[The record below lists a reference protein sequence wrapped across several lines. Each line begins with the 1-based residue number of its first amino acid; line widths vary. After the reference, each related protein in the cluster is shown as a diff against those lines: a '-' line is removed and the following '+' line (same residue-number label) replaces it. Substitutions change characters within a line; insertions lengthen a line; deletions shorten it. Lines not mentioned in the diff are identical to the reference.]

1 MKSKL
6 MAGVLFLAAYSHA
19 ATLVAPTGTS
29 FEDLTIGDA
38 LVIGKDDA
46 GTDAGSNSWFY
57 GGSASE
63 FVTDCVVTTAD
74 YSGFVG
80 EKPALAPATD
90 EKALLVKTDTRLTRA
105 IQVAQDGSA
114 EAVDIGTGLHFDA
127 MIQFTAGVEAPPLS
141 DEDKLLVWLYGS
153 DDAED
158 LFGATTGLVV
168 TAGYLADAENNITAK
183 HYFIE
188 VPAIVPES
196 WHRLTVKTLAAIGNA
211 ATAPAGFV
219 VFIDGV
225 AVSSAEAKGVS
236 GSALDALKP
245 VAQKWAAA
253 NQLFPSLVKG
263 GESNARALTG
273 VDLLG
278 SGTIDNLSFTDVAP
292 AFAAD
297 LSILTLTWD
306 ESVESLAYS
315 VNGGE
320 AVSVDVTAADQSCRI
335 ELGSATTPYVVALTT
350 THASG
355 FVAGVWT
362 ADPASALSGRT
373 VTVEGSSVTV
383 NVVSGPPVCTIGE
396 AAYGTLA
403 DAFAA
408 VVPGAETTI
417 ALIGDITAQ
426 AYGVVAVDAKIKL
439 DLAGHTI
446 MGGDVL
452 DAATDEAV
460 GCVIKVL
467 GELMILDSSRSKTG
481 RVVAVAPHASIACA
495 PGAKLTI
502 TGGTFEGEIL
512 RDGATV
518 EIYNGSFS
526 GSPDAFVLKDCLP
539 DWYEYE
545 YADGFWTVIELPM
558 PNYYYLEIPEV
569 FGASP
574 MISNYDTNEPIEI
587 EDTGNIR
594 EGTRVSVVWEP
605 WEGYKIIDSAREI
618 ITMNGPKSATAPNVK
633 EIYWA
638 TVVIDQVAH
647 CTITVVE
654 QYSGK
659 TVESGARYDSDD
671 WMWIIITRTPA
682 VGYALVDCAS
692 TEKICITEARDYVIT
707 AKVEPLPYPS
717 YIPSTASDA
726 TKLKFETWVAE
737 MAGGD
742 RDEAGANLEAY
753 LLNVAPA
760 DAAEEAKHFKVTAL
774 SVGTDGSVTV
784 TTATTNRAGKAYN
797 GKVIC
802 KGKEKLGDAEWLP
815 KDDTKHRFFKVF
827 LEVE

>member
-6 MAGVLFLAAYSHA
+6 MAGALFLAAFSHA
-19 ATLVAPTGTS
+19 ATLVAPAGTS
-29 FEDLTIGDA
+29 FEDRTIGEA

-46 GTDAGSNSWFY
+46 GLDVGSNYWFY

-63 FVTDCVVTTAD
+63 LVTDCVVTIAD
-74 YSGFVG
+74 YSGFAG
-80 EKPALAPATD
+80 EKPALAPTTD
-90 EKALLVKTDTRLTRA
+90 EKALLVETDTRLTRA
-105 IQVAQDGSA
+105 IQVAADGSA
-114 EAVDIGTGLHFDA
+114 EAVDIGTGLYFDA
-127 MIQFTAGVEAPPLS
+127 MIQFTTGVEAPMS
-141 DEDKLLVWLYGS
+141 STADKLLVWLYGS

-168 TAGYLADAENNITAK
+168 TAGYLSDAENNVTVK
-183 HYFIE
+183 HYLVE
-188 VPAIVPES
+188 APAIVPNS
-196 WHRLTVKTLAAIGNA
+196 WHRLTVKTLAALGEA

-219 VFIDGV
+219 VFVDGV
-225 AVSSAEAKGVS
+225 AVSSTEAKGVT

-245 VAQKWAAA
+245 EAQKWAAA

-263 GESNARALTG
+263 GESNARTLTG

-278 SGTIDNLSFTDVAP
+278 SCTIDNLSFTATAP

-297 LSILTLTWD
+297 HSILTLTWD

-320 AVSVDVTAADQSCRI
+320 AVSVDVTAAERRFRI
-335 ELGSATTPYVVALTT
+335 ELGAATTHYVVALTT

-355 FVAGVWT
+355 SVAGVWT

-373 VTVEGSSVTV
+373 VTVDGSSVTV
-383 NVVSGPPVCTIGE
+383 NVISGPPVCEIGDAE
-396 AAYGTLA
+396 YGTLA

-426 AYGVVAVDAKIKL
+426 AYGVVAADAKIKL

-446 MGGDVL
+446 TGGDVL
-452 DAATDEAV
+452 DAATGEAV

-467 GELMILDSSRSKTG
+467 GELMIVDSSRSKTG
-481 RVVAVAPHASIACA
+481 RVVAVEPHASIACA
-495 PGAKLTI
+495 PGTKLTI
-502 TGGTFEGEIL
+502 TGGTFDGEIL

-526 GSPDAFVLKDCLP
+526 GSPDVFVLKDCLP

-545 YADGFWTVIELPM
+545 YANGFWTVIELPM
-558 PNYYYLEIPEV
+558 PNYYYLDIPEV
-569 FGASP
+569 PGADP
-574 MISNYDTNEPIEI
+574 IISNYDTNEPIE
-587 EDTGNIR
+587 DTWNIR

-605 WEGYKIIDSAREI
+605 WKGYKIIDSAREI

-638 TVVIDQVAH
+638 TVVIDQVEH

-654 QYSGK
+654 QDSGK
-659 TVESGARYDSDD
+659 TVESDARYDSDN
-671 WMWIIITRTPA
+671 WTWIIITRTPA
-682 VGYALVDCAS
+682 VGYALVDCES
-692 TEKICITEARDYVIT
+692 TEKICITVAKDYVIT
-707 AKVEPLPYPS
+707 ATVEPLPYPS
-717 YIPSTASDA
+717 YIPSTASDE
-726 TKLKFETWVAE
+726 TKSKFETWVAE

-742 RDEAGANLEAY
+742 RDEAGVNLAAY

-760 DAAEEAKHFKVTAL
+760 DAAEEAKLFKVTAL
-774 SVGTDGSVTV
+774 SVGADGSVTV
-784 TTATTNRAGKAYN
+784 TTTTNRSGKAFN
-797 GKVIC
+797 GKVNC
-802 KGKEKLGDAEWLP
+802 KGKATLDEAEWLP
-815 KDDTKHRFFKVF
+815 KDDAKHHFFKAF

>member
-6 MAGVLFLAAYSHA
+6 MVGALFLAAFSHA

-29 FEDLTIGDA
+29 FESLTVGDK
-38 LVIGKDDA
+38 LVIGEDDA
-46 GTDAGSNSWFY
+46 GTADGSNYWFY

-63 FVTDCVVTTAD
+63 LVTDCVVTTAD
-74 YSGFVG
+74 YSGFSG
-80 EKPALAPATD
+80 EKPAIAPATD
-90 EKALLVKTDTRLTRA
+90 VKALLVETDTRLTRA
-105 IQVAQDGSA
+105 IQVAADGSA
-114 EAVDIGTGLHFDA
+114 EAVDIGTGLYFDA
-127 MIQFTAGVEAPPLS
+127 MIQFTTGVEAPMPS
-141 DEDKLLVWLYGS
+141 TADKLLVWLYGS

-168 TAGYLADAENNITAK
+168 TAGYLSDAENNVTVK
-183 HYFIE
+183 HYLVE
-188 VPAIVPES
+188 APALAPNS

-225 AVSSAEAKGVS
+225 AVSSTEAKGVE
-236 GSALDALKP
+236 GSAMDALKP
-245 VAQKWAAA
+245 IAQKWAAA

-263 GESNARALTG
+263 GESNARTLTG

-278 SGTIDNLSFTDVAP
+278 SCTIDNLSFTDVAP

-297 LSILTLTWD
+297 HSSLTVTWD
-306 ESVESLAYS
+306 EYVTSLAYS

-320 AVSVDVTAADQSCRI
+320 AVSIDVTAAERSCRI
-335 ELGSATTPYVVALTT
+335 ELGAATTPYVVALTT

-355 FVAGVWT
+355 SVAGVWT

-373 VTVEGSSVTV
+373 VTVDGSSVTV
-383 NVVSGPPVCTIGE
+383 NVISGPPICKIGE
-396 AAYGTLA
+396 AEYGTLA

-426 AYGVVAVDAKIKL
+426 AYGVVAADAKIKL

-446 MGGDVL
+446 TGGDVL
-452 DAATDEAV
+452 DAATGEAV

-467 GELMILDSSRSKTG
+467 GELMIVDSSRSKTG

-526 GSPDAFVLKDCLP
+526 GSADDFVLKDCLP

-545 YADGFWTVIELPM
+545 YANGFWTVIELPM
-558 PNYYYLEIPEV
+558 PNYYNLEIPEV

-574 MISNYDTNEPIEI
+574 IISNYDTNEPI

-618 ITMNGPKSATAPNVK
+618 ITMNGPKSATAPNVQ
-633 EIYWA
+633 EIHWA
-638 TVVIDQVAH
+638 TVVIDQVEH
-647 CTITVVE
+647 CTITIVE
-654 QYSGK
+654 QDSGK
-659 TVESGARYDSDD
+659 TVKSGARYDSDN
-671 WMWIIITRTPA
+671 WMWLVVTRTPA
-682 VGYALVDCAS
+682 VGYALVDCES
-692 TEKICITEARDYVIT
+692 TEKICITEAKNYVIT
-707 AKVEPLPYPS
+707 ATVEPLPYPS

-760 DAAEEAKHFKVTAL
+760 DAAEEAKLFKVTAI
-774 SVGTDGSVTV
+774 SVGTDGAVTV
-784 TTATTNRAGKAYN
+784 TTTKKNSAGKEYN

-815 KDDTKHRFFKVF
+815 KDDTQHRFFKVF

>member
-1 MKSKL
+1 MRVKRIAVTILATFAFLSK
-6 MAGVLFLAAYSHA
+6 A

-46 GTDAGSNSWFY
+46 GTDAGSNYWLY
-57 GGSASE
+57 GGSGSE

-74 YSGFVG
+74 YSGFAG
-80 EKPALAPATD
+80 EKPAIAPATD
-90 EKALLVKTDTRLTRA
+90 EKALLVDSDTRLTRA
-105 IQVAQDGSA
+105 IQVAADGAA
-114 EAVDIGTGLHFDA
+114 ETVDIGDGLYFDT
-127 MIQFTAGVEAPPLS
+127 MIQFVAGAEVPVPNDA
-141 DEDKLLVWLYGS
+141 DKLLVWLYGS
-153 DDAED
+153 ENAEG

-168 TAGYLADAENNITAK
+168 TAGYLADAENNVTAK
-183 HYFIE
+183 HYFVE
-188 VPAIVPES
+188 SPAIAPDS
-196 WHRLTVKTLAAIGNA
+196 WHRLTVKTLAAIGED

-225 AVSSAEAKGVS
+225 AVSSAEAKGVA
-236 GSALDALKP
+236 GSALDALTP
-245 VAQKWAAA
+245 IAQKWAAA

-263 GESNARALTG
+263 GESNARTLTG
-273 VDLLG
+273 IDLRG
-278 SGTIDNLSFTDVAP
+278 TCTIDNLSFTATAP

-297 LSILTLTWD
+297 TVNLTVTWD
-306 ESVESLAYS
+306 EYVESLAYA

-320 AVSVDVTAADQSCRI
+320 AVSIDVTAADRSCRI
-335 ELGSATTPYVVALTT
+335 ELGSATTTYTVALQATYG
-350 THASG
+350 SG
-355 FVAGVWT
+355 YVAGLWS
-362 ADPASALSGRT
+362 ADPANALSGRM
-373 VTVEGSSVTV
+373 VTVDGTDVTV
-383 NVVSGPPVCTIGE
+383 NVVSGPPVCKIGDAE
-396 AAYGTLA
+396 YGTLA

-426 AYGVVAVDAKIKL
+426 AYGVVAADAKIKL

-446 MGGDVL
+446 TGGDVL
-452 DAATDEAV
+452 DAATGEAV

-495 PGAKLTI
+495 TGSKLTI
-502 TGGTFEGEIL
+502 TGGTFDGEIL

-526 GSPDAFVLKDCLP
+526 GSADDFVLKDCLP

-545 YADGFWTVIELPM
+545 YANGFWTVIELPM

-569 FGASP
+569 PGADP
-574 MISNYDTNEPIEI
+574 IISNYDTNEPI

-605 WEGYKIIDSAREI
+605 WEGFKIIDSAREI

-638 TVVIDQVAH
+638 TVVINQVEH

-654 QYSGK
+654 QDSGK
-659 TVESGARYDSDD
+659 IVKSGARYDSDD
-671 WMWIIITRTPA
+671 WMWLVVTRTPA
-682 VGYALVDCAS
+682 VGYTLVDCES
-692 TEKICITEARDYVIT
+692 TEKINITEARDYEIT
-707 AKVEPLPYPS
+707 ATVEPLPYPS

-742 RDEAGANLEAY
+742 RDEAGANLVAY

-760 DAAEEAKHFKVTAL
+760 DAAEEAKHFKVTAI
-774 SVGTDGSVTV
+774 SVGTGGAVTV
-784 TTATTNRAGKAYN
+784 TTTTTNSLGKAYN
-797 GKVIC
+797 GTIIC
-802 KGKEKLGDAEWLP
+802 KGKEKINDAVWLP
-815 KDDTKHRFFKVF
+815 KDDTKHRFFKAF
-827 LEVE
+827 LVVE